1 MALCI
6 CLPVSPPHHHLFI
19 YFMCGPSTPLQS
31 ILFHPLFLKTPS
43 PADRD
48 GVPERSNLVLAPI
61 LILIKLIS
69 SLFQGSNRGIH
80 YCTDREK
87 ERLRALGVWRGAME
101 LIW

>member
-1 MALCI
+1 MALYC
-6 CLPVSPPHHHLFI
+6 VSVYLSVLLIIISLFI
-19 YFMCGPSTPLQS
+19 MCGPSTPLPS

-43 PADRD
+43 SADRD

-80 YCTDREK
+80 YCIDREK
-87 ERLRALGVWRGAME
+87 ERLRALGCGGVLWS
-101 LIW
+101 